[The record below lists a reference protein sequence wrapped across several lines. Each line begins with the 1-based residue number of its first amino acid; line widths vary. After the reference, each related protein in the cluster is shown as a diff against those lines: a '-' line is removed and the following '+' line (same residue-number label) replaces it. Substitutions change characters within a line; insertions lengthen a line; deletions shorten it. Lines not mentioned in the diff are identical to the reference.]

1 MINCI
6 AVDDEPLALKQLEN
20 YISQVPFLDF
30 KGGCRCTAE
39 AMKYIREDIVDAIF
53 LDINMP
59 DINGIDFV
67 KTLVTP
73 PIIVFTTAYADYA
86 VEGFKVNAVDYLL
99 KPFGLDEFRR
109 AAEKVR
115 VQYEQR
121 EGNSTAVAD
130 EDDSLFFKTD
140 YKIVRVNV
148 SSISCIEGMSEYL
161 KLHMDG
167 NVDPLVILLSMKKL
181 EGRLPSYFMRVHKSY
196 IINLRKIREV
206 ARGRVLM
213 EDGTLIP
220 VGDMYKEAFQAYL
233 DSEFLGK

>member
-6 AVDDEPLALKQLEN
+6 AVDDEPLALKQLEI

-30 KGGCRCTAE
+30 KGGCRCAAE

-233 DSEFLGK
+233 DSKFLGK

>member
-6 AVDDEPLALKQLEN
+6 AFDDEPLALKQLEN

-30 KGGCRCTAE
+30 KGGCRCAAE

-233 DSEFLGK
+233 DSKFLGK

>member
-30 KGGCRCTAE
+30 KGGCRCAAE

-99 KPFGLDEFRR
+99 KPFGLDEFRH

-233 DSEFLGK
+233 DSKFLGK

>member
-30 KGGCRCTAE
+30 KGGCRCAAE

-148 SSISCIEGMSEYL
+148 SLISCIEGMSEYL

-233 DSEFLGK
+233 DSKFLGK

>member
-20 YISQVPFLDF
+20 YISQVPFFDF
-30 KGGCRCTAE
+30 KGGCRCAAE

-86 VEGFKVNAVDYLL
+86 VEGFKVNAA
-99 KPFGLDEFRR
+99 EFRL

-115 VQYEQR
+115 VQYERR

-220 VGDMYKEAFQAYL
+220 VGDMYKEAFQTYL
-233 DSEFLGK
+233 DSKFLGK

>member
-20 YISQVPFLDF
+20 YISQVPFFDF
-30 KGGCRCTAE
+30 KGECRCAAE

-233 DSEFLGK
+233 DSKFLGK

>member
-30 KGGCRCTAE
+30 KGGCRCAAE

-86 VEGFKVNAVDYLL
+86 VEGFKVNAADYLL
-99 KPFGLDEFRR
+99 KPFSLDEFRR

-233 DSEFLGK
+233 DSKFLGK

>member
-6 AVDDEPLALKQLEN
+6 AVDDEPLAMKQLEN

-30 KGGCRCTAE
+30 KGGCRCAAE

-233 DSEFLGK
+233 DSKFLGK

>member
-30 KGGCRCTAE
+30 KGGCRCAAE

-213 EDGTLIP
+213 EDGILIP

-233 DSEFLGK
+233 DSKFLGK

>member
-30 KGGCRCTAE
+30 KGGCRCAAE

-130 EDDSLFFKTD
+130 DDDSLFFKTD

-233 DSEFLGK
+233 DSKFLGK

>member
-30 KGGCRCTAE
+30 KGGCRCAAE

-86 VEGFKVNAVDYLL
+86 VEGFKVNAADYLL
-99 KPFGLDEFRR
+99 KPFSLDEFRR

-115 VQYEQR
+115 AQYEQR

-233 DSEFLGK
+233 DSKFLGK

>member
-30 KGGCRCTAE
+30 KGGCRCAAE

-181 EGRLPSYFMRVHKSY
+181 EGRLPLYFMRVHKSY

-233 DSEFLGK
+233 DSKFLGK

>member
-1 MINCI
+1 M
-6 AVDDEPLALKQLEN
+6 
-20 YISQVPFLDF
+20 PFLDF
-30 KGGCRCTAE
+30 KGGCRCAAE

-233 DSEFLGK
+233 DSKFLGK

>member
-30 KGGCRCTAE
+30 KGGCRCAAE

-53 LDINMP
+53 LGINMP

-233 DSEFLGK
+233 DSKFLGK

>member
-30 KGGCRCTAE
+30 KGGCRCAAE

-67 KTLVTP
+67 KTLVTS

-86 VEGFKVNAVDYLL
+86 VDGFKVNAVDYLL

-233 DSEFLGK
+233 DSKFLGK

>member
-1 MINCI
+1 M
-6 AVDDEPLALKQLEN
+6 KQLEN

-30 KGGCRCTAE
+30 KGGCRCAAE

-115 VQYEQR
+115 AQYEQR

-233 DSEFLGK
+233 DSKFLGK

>member
-30 KGGCRCTAE
+30 KGGCRCAVE

-233 DSEFLGK
+233 DSKFLGK

>member
-30 KGGCRCTAE
+30 KGGCRCAAE
-39 AMKYIREDIVDAIF
+39 AMKYIRDDIVDAIF

-233 DSEFLGK
+233 DSKFLGK

>member
-30 KGGCRCTAE
+30 KGGCRCATE

-233 DSEFLGK
+233 DSKFLGK

>member
-30 KGGCRCTAE
+30 KGGCRCAAE

-86 VEGFKVNAVDYLL
+86 VEGFKVNAADYLL
-99 KPFGLDEFRR
+99 KPFSLDEFRR

-233 DSEFLGK
+233 DCKFLGK

>member
-30 KGGCRCTAE
+30 KGGCRCAAE

-220 VGDMYKEAFQAYL
+220 VGDMYKEEFQAYL
-233 DSEFLGK
+233 DSKFLGK

>member
-1 MINCI
+1 M
-6 AVDDEPLALKQLEN
+6 KQLEN

-30 KGGCRCTAE
+30 KGGCRCAAE

-167 NVDPLVILLSMKKL
+167 DVDPLVILLSMKKL

-233 DSEFLGK
+233 DSKFLGK

>member
-30 KGGCRCTAE
+30 KGGCRCAAE

-73 PIIVFTTAYADYA
+73 PIIVFATAYADYA

-233 DSEFLGK
+233 DSKFLGK

>member
-20 YISQVPFLDF
+20 YISQVPFFDF
-30 KGGCRCTAE
+30 KGGCRCATE

-206 ARGRVLM
+206 SRGRVLM

-233 DSEFLGK
+233 DSKFLGK

>member
-1 MINCI
+1 M
-6 AVDDEPLALKQLEN
+6 
-20 YISQVPFLDF
+20 PFFDF
-30 KGGCRCTAE
+30 KGGCRCAAE

-196 IINLRKIREV
+196 RINLRKIREV

-233 DSEFLGK
+233 DSKFLGK

>member
-30 KGGCRCTAE
+30 KGGCRCAAE

-86 VEGFKVNAVDYLL
+86 VEGFKVNAADYLL
-99 KPFGLDEFRR
+99 KPFSLDEFRR

-181 EGRLPSYFMRVHKSY
+181 EGRLSSYFMRVHKSY

-233 DSEFLGK
+233 DSKFLGK

>member
-30 KGGCRCTAE
+30 KGGCRCAAE

-167 NVDPLVILLSMKKL
+167 DVDPLVILLSMKKL

-233 DSEFLGK
+233 DSKFLGK

>member
-30 KGGCRCTAE
+30 KGGCRCAAE

-67 KTLVTP
+67 KTLVTS

-233 DSEFLGK
+233 DSKFLGK

>member
-30 KGGCRCTAE
+30 KGGCRCAAE

-196 IINLRKIREV
+196 IINMRKIREV

-233 DSEFLGK
+233 DSKFLGK

>member
-20 YISQVPFLDF
+20 YISQVPFFDF
-30 KGGCRCTAE
+30 KGVCRCAAE

-233 DSEFLGK
+233 DSKFLGK

>member
-30 KGGCRCTAE
+30 KGGCRCAAE

-206 ARGRVLM
+206 ASGRVLM

-233 DSEFLGK
+233 DSKFLGK

>member
-1 MINCI
+1 
-6 AVDDEPLALKQLEN
+6 
-20 YISQVPFLDF
+20 
-30 KGGCRCTAE
+30 
-39 AMKYIREDIVDAIF
+39 MKYIREDIVDAIF

-86 VEGFKVNAVDYLL
+86 VEGFKVNAADYLL
-99 KPFGLDEFRR
+99 KPFSLDEFRR

-220 VGDMYKEAFQAYL
+220 VGDMYNEAFQAYQ
-233 DSEFLGK
+233 DSKFLGK

>member
-30 KGGCRCTAE
+30 KGGCRCAAE

>member
-1 MINCI
+1 M
-6 AVDDEPLALKQLEN
+6 KQLEN

-30 KGGCRCTAE
+30 KGGCRCAAE

-86 VEGFKVNAVDYLL
+86 VDGFKVNAVDYLL

-167 NVDPLVILLSMKKL
+167 DVDPLVILLSMKKL

-233 DSEFLGK
+233 DSKFLGK

>member
-30 KGGCRCTAE
+30 KGGCRCAAE

-86 VEGFKVNAVDYLL
+86 VEGFKVNAADYLL
-99 KPFGLDEFRR
+99 KPFSLDEFRR
-109 AAEKVR
+109 AAENVR

-148 SSISCIEGMSEYL
+148 SLISCIEGMSEYL

-206 ARGRVLM
+206 SRGRVLM

-233 DSEFLGK
+233 DSKFLGK

>member
-30 KGGCRCTAE
+30 KSGCRCAAE

-233 DSEFLGK
+233 DSKFLGK

>member
-30 KGGCRCTAE
+30 KGGCRCAAE

-86 VEGFKVNAVDYLL
+86 VEGFKVNAVYYLL

-130 EDDSLFFKTD
+130 DDDSLFFKTD

-233 DSEFLGK
+233 DSKFLGK

>member
-30 KGGCRCTAE
+30 KGGCRCAAE

-86 VEGFKVNAVDYLL
+86 VEGFKVNAADYLL
-99 KPFGLDEFRR
+99 KPFSLDEFRR

-220 VGDMYKEAFQAYL
+220 VGDMYKEAFQTYL
-233 DSEFLGK
+233 DSKFLGK